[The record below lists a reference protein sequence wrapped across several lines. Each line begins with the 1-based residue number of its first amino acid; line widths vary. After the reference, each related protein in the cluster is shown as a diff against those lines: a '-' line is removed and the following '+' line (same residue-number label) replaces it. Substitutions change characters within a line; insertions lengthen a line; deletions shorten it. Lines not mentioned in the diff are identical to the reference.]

1 SNVKGGLPIGITT
14 NLTLAST
21 IFLAPRIAE
30 YEEPTPNYID
40 YDSRGNADQATSKNE
55 DAKQKSILKRKL
67 AEKNETR
74 SELEAEVDELGAKL
88 ERLEAIFDSDS
99 IGDVYSG
106 KGEAESNKIIE
117 AEATAYTAYCDTG
130 CIGVT
135 ATGIDVS
142 QSIYHEGKR
151 VIAVDPSIIPL
162 GSVVKVSLKNGELF
176 EAVAIDTGGDI
187 NGARIDVLMVS
198 KEEAIEFGRQAV
210 E

>member
-1 SNVKGGLPIGITT
+1 
-14 NLTLAST
+14 
-21 IFLAPRIAE
+21 
-30 YEEPTPNYID
+30 
-40 YDSRGNADQATSKNE
+40 
-55 DAKQKSILKRKL
+55 
-67 AEKNETR
+67 
-74 SELEAEVDELGAKL
+74 VDELGAKL

-187 NGARIDVLMVS
+187 NGARIDVLMAS

-210 E
+210 EIDIINEGER